1 MAATAVAQYLRRVAG
16 VGCESHLPPHLDCAV
31 IGGTVARVES
41 ALLGGSQYTRINW
54 HYNCHLFMHAS
65 NAGEAFQVS
74 RRLKFSLVIAAVI
87 VAAGISI
94 KSFQPQIGVALFER
108 GVQSRVG
115 RDATAG
121 LADGLHVGLCGTGS
135 PLPNRERA
143 GACNVVIAG
152 KHVFTVDAGEG
163 GARNISLMGLPTG
176 RIEALFLT
184 HFHSDHIDGMGPMML
199 LRWTGS
205 GNTAPLPVYGPTG
218 VEAVIAGFNAA
229 YAIDN
234 GYRTAHHGAAIAPP
248 AAAGATAKPFP
259 FPEISAVVYQADG
272 VRITT
277 FPVNHDPV
285 KPAVGYRFDYKGR
298 SVVFSGDT
306 AASPSLDAAAKG
318 TDLMVHEA
326 LQTDLVKLITAGLDA
341 KGIKKTAQITRDIV
355 GYHSTPEVAA
365 DAARKAGVQELVL
378 SHIVPPIPGR
388 FFYPAFLGDAAKH
401 FSGPIVVGED
411 GMLFSLPAGGKTI
424 TQTSLF

>member
-1 MAATAVAQYLRRVAG
+1 MAR
-16 VGCESHLPPHLDCAV
+16 
-31 IGGTVARVES
+31 IG
-41 ALLGGSQYTRINW
+41 L
-54 HYNCHLFMHAS
+54 
-65 NAGEAFQVS
+65 
-74 RRLKFSLVIAAVI
+74 
-87 VAAGISI
+87 
-94 KSFQPQIGVALFER
+94 ALFER
-108 GVQSRVG
+108 GVEARVG

-121 LADGLHVGLCGTGS
+121 LADGLHIGLCGTGS

-152 KHVFTVDAGEG
+152 KHLFVIDAGEG
-163 GARNISLMGLPTG
+163 GARNIGLMGLPTG

-248 AAAGATAKPFP
+248 AAAGASPRPFAL
-259 FPEISAVVYQADG
+259 PEPGTGDTLVVYEADG
-272 VRITT
+272 VKVTAFR
-277 FPVNHDPV
+277 VNHDPV

-306 AASPSLDAAAKG
+306 AASPSLNAAARG
-318 TDLMVHEA
+318 ADLMVHEA
-326 LQTDLVKLITAGLDA
+326 LQPAMVKLMTARLEA
-341 KGIKKTAQITRDIV
+341 RGIPKTAQITRDII
-355 GYHSTPEVAA
+355 GYHSSPEVAA
-365 DAARKAGVQELVL
+365 QAARAAGSRQLVL

-388 FFYPAFLGDAAKH
+388 FFYPAFLGGAAKH

-411 GMLFSLPAGGKTI
+411 GMVFSLPAGSKAI
-424 TQTSLF
+424 KQSRLF